1 MLKRLKNLRFC
12 IPMLM
17 VVLSTLTLL
26 TYIGYNEAK
35 LKYLPFQLNKLAA
48 QSQIVKTGFD
58 GYLNAGLPVAQFS
71 GFSSI
76 ASTILK
82 SDSSIENIRVVDLS
96 GDVIFFF

>member
-1 MLKRLKNLRFC
+1 MLERLKNVRYC
-12 IPMLM
+12 IPML
-17 VVLSTLTLL
+17 VIVLSILTLL

-58 GYLNAGLPVAQFS
+58 GHLNAGLPIEQFS
-71 GFSSI
+71 GFRSI
-76 ASTILK
+76 ASTLLK

-96 GDVIFFF
+96 GDIIFF